1 MAKRRPSGDGM
12 VRKREDGRWEGHI
25 VVGHKEGG
33 EPIFQYVLAP
43 TQKALL
49 GKLHQNIE
57 TFRDVELCGD
67 SRMTLAQW
75 LDCWLDEF
83 AAPRLRESTIGGYRM
98 YAEQY
103 IKPRLGNKKMNSVT
117 AADIQRM
124 YTKLKKE
131 GRVREHSVHGR
142 ALSSGTV
149 RRIHTMLHRAM
160 ADAVRTH
167 IIPRNPAEGLTLP
180 KADTPAKHVL
190 TDREMDKF
198 MEVIKADPIWHDFF
212 YTELTTGLR
221 RGEICGLQWQD
232 FNAGAGT
239 LQISRTLHR
248 KAGGGFETGETK
260 TGRGKRKILLPCS
273 TANLLRERQKTAIGK
288 WIFPNPFK
296 PDLPASPDA
305 AYRRLKILLN
315 EAGITESI
323 PFHALRHTFAT
334 HALAS
339 GVDAKTLSGILGHTD
354 AAFTLNTYTHV
365 TGDMQRQ
372 ASAIV
377 GNFMEDIFG
386 KELKPWQNAENGA
399 KGAST

>member
-288 WIFPNPFK
+288 WIFPNPLK

-339 GVDAKTLSGILGHTD
+339 GVDAKTLSSILGHTD

-365 TGDMQRQ
+365 TGDMQKQ
-372 ASAIV
+372 ASAVV

-386 KELKPWQNAENGA
+386 KELKPWQNAENEA
-399 KGAST
+399 AEAST